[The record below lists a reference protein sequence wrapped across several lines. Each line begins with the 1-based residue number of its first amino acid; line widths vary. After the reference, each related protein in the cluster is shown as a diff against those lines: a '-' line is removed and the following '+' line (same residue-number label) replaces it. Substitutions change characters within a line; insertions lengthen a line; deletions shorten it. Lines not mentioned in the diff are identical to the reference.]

1 MTSNKDTVALEIMS
15 ELKNY
20 NDFVNKIMLKFIKTG
35 PVLDFG
41 SGFGIFCKFLN
52 TSGFQCHGLEIDK
65 EALSQSK
72 KNKIKTFTDLSE
84 IDILYPVITSLNVLE
99 HIDDDENAIKEITKK
114 MEKDGLLI
122 LYVPASMK
130 AWSQMDIDAGHY
142 RRYEKK
148 EIIKKL
154 ENNNLK
160 VVHFSFKDCAGWLIL
175 VIFRFLRIK
184 PKFNKKLLI
193 LYDKLFFPFLKYIDL
208 IGGRF
213 FGKNIFVVAKLSK

>member
-1 MTSNKDTVALEIMS
+1 MS

-175 VIFRFLRIK
+175 VIFRFLKIK

>member
-114 MEKDGLLI
+114 IEKDGLLI

-160 VVHFSFKDCAGWLIL
+160 VVHFSFKDCSGWLIL
-175 VIFRFLRIK
+175 VIFRFLKIK

>member
-1 MTSNKDTVALEIMS
+1 M
-15 ELKNY
+15 
-20 NDFVNKIMLKFIKTG
+20 
-35 PVLDFG
+35 
-41 SGFGIFCKFLN
+41 
-52 TSGFQCHGLEIDK
+52 
-65 EALSQSK
+65 
-72 KNKIKTFTDLSE
+72 
-84 IDILYPVITSLNVLE
+84 E

-175 VIFRFLRIK
+175 VIFRFLKIK

>member
-148 EIIKKL
+148 EILKKL

-175 VIFRFLRIK
+175 VIFRFLKIK
-184 PKFNKKLLI
+184 PIFNKKLLI

>member
-175 VIFRFLRIK
+175 VIFRFLKIK

>member
-41 SGFGIFCKFLN
+41 SGCGIFCKFLN

-175 VIFRFLRIK
+175 VIFRFLKIK

>member
-114 MEKDGLLI
+114 IEKDGLLI

>member
-1 MTSNKDTVALEIMS
+1 MTSNKDTVALEIMW
-15 ELKNY
+15 ELKDY
-20 NDFVNKIMLKFIKTG
+20 NDFVNKIMLKFIKKD

-52 TSGFQCHGLEIDK
+52 ISGFQCHGLEVDK
-65 EALSQSK
+65 EAISESK
-72 KNKIKTFTDLSE
+72 KNKIKTFTNLSE
-84 IDILYPVITSLNVLE
+84 INTLYPVVTSINVLE
-99 HIDDDENAIKEITKK
+99 HIEEDEKIIKEITNV
-114 MEKDGLLI
+114 MQKDGLLI

-148 EIIKKL
+148 EIINKL

-160 VVHFSFKDCAGWLIL
+160 VVHCSFKDCAGWLIL
-175 VIFRFLRIK
+175 VIFRFLKIK

-193 LYDKLFFPFLKYIDL
+193 LYDKLFFPYLKYIDL
-208 IGGRF
+208 IGGKVI
-213 FGKNIFVVAKLSK
+213 GKNIFVVAKLIK